1 MIRLY
6 ILLAFL
12 VAFSSISAAEDSE
25 IERLMQEGI
34 ELHSKGDFH
43 RAIEKYNE
51 VLRLDPENIAAVY
64 EIALSYL
71 ALGNYE
77 NAIRY
82 AANVIN
88 SRDPSLSIG
97 AYAIQSEALAA
108 LDRTEEAIA
117 LLESVLAIRGGE
129 YLLHFNLAL
138 NHYKLNNHENSLAH
152 VRKAIDLDKTHAE
165 AFLLYAYILNDK
177 GFWVRSIL
185 AFQMFLLLEPDDH
198 RSRTAFEELLYTMRI
213 VSLSEDEDGRPALN
227 QSPPLT
233 TANGVNRFLIYNTI
247 ATTLQSLRE
256 NLEEEEESDLFL
268 EFKNVNRE
276 IILQLNAKNDGSEE
290 RMDNF
295 WTFYVPF
302 FTRIVE
308 SEHYE
313 TFARYISVSYF
324 PESFEWWQENP
335 EYAKDFILWFE
346 EGDAGYYEIEV
357 YEYER
362 NEYDVESDI
371 ADDEPS
377 VYKPAPTI
385 VHEHQPNF
393 FQRITSNLRS
403 QPTEGNEVDETE
415 TVQENRPNFFQR
427 ITSNLRSQSI
437 EENSENQADEREE
450 LPVEEVVEEAVEEVV
465 EEAVENDREWW
476 RIWR

>member
-12 VAFSSISAAEDSE
+12 VAFFSISAAEDSE

-34 ELHSKGDFH
+34 ELHSEGNFY

-51 VLRLDPENIAAVY
+51 VLRLDPENIAAIY

-88 SRDPSLSIG
+88 SLDPALSVG

-117 LLESVLAIRGGE
+117 LLESALAIRGNE

-138 NHYKLNNHENSLAH
+138 NHYKLNNLENSLVH

-177 GFWVRSIL
+177 ELWVRSIL

-198 RSRTAFEELLYTMRI
+198 RSRTAFEELLYTMRLI
-213 VSLSEDEDGRPALN
+213 SLNEDEEGRPAALSQN
-227 QSPPLT
+227 PPLT
-233 TANGVNRFLIYNTI
+233 IIKGVNRFLIYNTI
-247 ATTLQSLRE
+247 AATLQSLRE
-256 NLEEEEESDLFL
+256 NSEEEEYDLFL
-268 EFKNVNRE
+268 KFKSVNRE
-276 IILQLNAKNDGSEE
+276 IILQLNEKNDGSEE

-324 PESFEWWQENP
+324 PESLEWWQNHP
-335 EYAKDFILWFE
+335 EYAELFVIWFE
-346 EGDAGYYEIEV
+346 EGDAEYYDTDV
-357 YEYER
+357 P
-362 NEYDVESDI
+362 EYDVESNI

-377 VYKPAPTI
+377 VYEPI
-385 VHEHQPNF
+385 VVPENRPNF
-393 FQRITSNLRS
+393 FRRIISNLRS
-403 QPTEGNEVDETE
+403 QP
-415 TVQENRPNFFQR
+415 
-427 ITSNLRSQSI
+427 I
-437 EENSENQADEREE
+437 EENGENRADERDDE
-450 LPVEEVVEEAVEEVV
+450 LPVEEIG
-465 EEAVENDREWW
+465 ENGREW
-476 RIWR
+476 